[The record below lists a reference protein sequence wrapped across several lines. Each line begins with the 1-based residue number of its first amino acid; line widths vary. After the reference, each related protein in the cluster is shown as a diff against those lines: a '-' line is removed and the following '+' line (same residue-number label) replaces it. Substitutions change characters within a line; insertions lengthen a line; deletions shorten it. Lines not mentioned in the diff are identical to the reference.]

1 MKMYDEVLSENKNTP
16 LHKNGQV
23 FVLGL
28 ERLPIIRFSVRS
40 GFSGFGSFFFS
51 FFLLFWSVN
60 PDIHRLNRFFLT
72 FEFRRTVHQ
81 NFLRQIRGIERL
93 FSFLV
98 HRHYLII

>member
-40 GFSGFGSFFFS
+40 GFSGFGSFFF
-51 FFLLFWSVN
+51 L
-60 PDIHRLNRFFLT
+60 FLT
-72 FEFRRTVHQ
+72 F
-81 NFLRQIRGIERL
+81 
-93 FSFLV
+93 LV
-98 HRHYLII
+98 G